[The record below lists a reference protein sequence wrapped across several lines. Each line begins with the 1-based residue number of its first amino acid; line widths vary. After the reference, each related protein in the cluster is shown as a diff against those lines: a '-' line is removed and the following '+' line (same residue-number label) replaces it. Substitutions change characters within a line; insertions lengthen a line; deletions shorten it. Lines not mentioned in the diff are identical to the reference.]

1 MRLKREERS
10 FRETGNLTENSEKWE
25 RAKEIKVWVISKAK
39 RTFAVFYFLAS
50 DGVMVT
56 DKHLLIMKT
65 LQL

>member
-1 MRLKREERS
+1 M
-10 FRETGNLTENSEKWE
+10 
-25 RAKEIKVWVISKAK
+25 WVISKAK

-65 LQL
+65 LQLSTAVDQACLLEGQQAEGGGLW

>member
-1 MRLKREERS
+1 MLLPILGQGVTKS
-10 FRETGNLTENSEKWE
+10 NAHKGL
-25 RAKEIKVWVISKAK
+25 EIKVWVISKAK